1 MFLPRFVEAELAPPV
16 LCSKGCLLAL
26 ATKNRLKDSASPYLR
41 SAAHQPIDWNE
52 WGDAAFERA
61 KAEDKPILLDIG
73 AVWCHWCHVID
84 RESYE
89 NIEIAK
95 IINEHFVP
103 VKVDRDERPDVD
115 SRYQSAISAISGQG
129 GWPLTGFLLSDGK
142 PFFGGTYFPPDDQM
156 GRPGFRRVLL
166 AVADSYRNKRAE
178 LERAANSLSE
188 AVAQAEVFTGA
199 RAEFD
204 VGVVDAQIKSIKQLF
219 DIKNGGFGRAPK
231 FPHSSAVDL
240 ILERYQQTVGRS
252 AAAREEDKHL
262 LAMAETTL
270 EKMARGGVYDQLA
283 GGFHRYSVD
292 ERWLVPHF
300 EKMSYDNSEL
310 LKNYLRV
317 STFTLSD
324 MEEDLSQT
332 EWSGYPKS
340 SFFEEVAER
349 ITLWVN
355 MVLSDQENGGF
366 FASQDADYSLDDDGD
381 YFTWTL
387 DEVRAV
393 LTPEESRVIELY
405 YDVEPHGEMHHNPAK
420 NVLWI
425 AREFSEIAQILK
437 KDEDEVIRLKL
448 SAEAKMLKA
457 RAARPTPFVDKTM
470 YVSWNA
476 MFVSAYLE
484 AARVIGTAW
493 IAEDCR
499 KFALKTLDRMLR
511 EAWSESRGFG
521 HRIGGPS
528 LEGSLDDQVFSVLA
542 LLDAYEATLDPRYF
556 STAQKT
562 MDLCIARY
570 GDAEGGGF
578 FDRPSDAA
586 PMGGLDV
593 RRKPF
598 QDSPTPGANSVAAIA
613 LIRMHAFTGDD
624 RYRAFA
630 QKTLEAFA
638 GIAPQYGLFAAT
650 YGLAA
655 TLFAHHPLQV
665 VITGPANDP
674 TAQALE
680 AAAHRVFRFGKS
692 VLRVVPETP
701 QLQLAGALKETFPH
715 LPLEKP
721 LALVCSGQTC
731 LPPTSDPA
739 QLTTLLENGIAGAAT
754 L

>member
-1 MFLPRFVEAELAPPV
+1 M
-16 LCSKGCLLAL
+16 
-26 ATKNRLKDSASPYLR
+26 KDSASPYLR
-41 SAAHQPIDWNE
+41 SAAHQPIDWHE
-52 WGDAAFERA
+52 WGDAAFARA
-61 KAEDKPILLDIG
+61 KSEDKPILLDIG

-89 NIEIAK
+89 NSEVAK
-95 IINEHFVP
+95 IINEHFVA

-115 SRYQSAISAISGQG
+115 SRYQSAVSAIS
-129 GWPLTGFLLSDGK
+129 
-142 PFFGGTYFPPDDQM
+142 M

-178 LERAANSLSE
+178 LERAANSLAD
-188 AVAQAEVFTGA
+188 AVSQAEVFTGA

-204 VGVVDAQIKSIKQLF
+204 LGVVDAQIKSITQLF

-231 FPHSSAVDL
+231 FPHSSAIDL

-252 AAAREEDKHL
+252 AAARKEDKHL

-310 LKNYLRV
+310 LKNYLHG
-317 STFTLSD
+317 TQL
-324 MEEDLSQT
+324 T
-332 EWSGYPKS
+332 ENWLL
-340 SFFEEVAER
+340 AETSKG
-349 ITLWVN
+349 IIAWVN
-355 MVLSDQENGGF
+355 EVLSDQVNGGF
-366 FASQDADYSLDDDGD
+366 YASQDADYSLDDDGD

-387 DEVRAV
+387 DELRAV
-393 LTPEESRVIELY
+393 LSPDESRVAELY

-420 NVLWI
+420 NVLWV
-425 AREFSEIAQILK
+425 AREFDEIAETTKTDL
-437 KDEDEVIRLKL
+437 DTAMKL
-448 SAEAKMLKA
+448 LLQANLKMLNA
-457 RAARPTPFVDKTM
+457 RRARPTPFVDKTM

-484 AARVIGTAW
+484 ASRVL
-493 IAEDCR
+493 EDSDYLGCR
-499 KFALKTLDRMLR
+499 EFALKTLDRMLN
-511 EAWSESRGFG
+511 EVWTESRGFG
-521 HRIGGPS
+521 HRIGGPA

-542 LLDAYEATLDPRYF
+542 LLDAYETTLDPRYF
-556 STAQKT
+556 SAAQKT
-562 MDLCIARY
+562 MDLAIARY

-613 LIRMHAFTGDD
+613 LIRTHAFTGDD
-624 RYRAFA
+624 RYRSFA

-655 TLFAHHPLQV
+655 TLFGHHPLQV
-665 VITGPANDP
+665 VITGDSNDP
-674 TAQALE
+674 AAQALE

-692 VLRVVPETP
+692 VLRVTPETP
-701 QLQLAGALKETFPH
+701 QLHLAGALKETLPH
-715 LPLEKP
+715 LPAGKP
-721 LALVCSGQTC
+721 LAVVCSGQTC
-731 LPPTSDPA
+731 LPPTSDPE
-739 QLTTLLENGIAGAAT
+739 QLITLLENGIAGAAT
-754 L
+754 S

>member
-1 MFLPRFVEAELAPPV
+1 LTDHPE
-16 LCSKGCLLAL
+16 
-26 ATKNRLKDSASPYLR
+26 NRLKDSASPYLR
-41 SAAHQPIDWNE
+41 SAAHQPIDWHE
-52 WGDAAFERA
+52 WGDAAFARA
-61 KAEDKPILLDIG
+61 KSEDKPILLDIG

-89 NIEIAK
+89 NAEIAK
-95 IINEHFVP
+95 IINEHFVA

-115 SRYQSAISAISGQG
+115 SRYQSAVSAISGQG

-142 PFFGGTYFPPDDQM
+142 PFFGGTYFPPEDQM

-178 LERAANSLSE
+178 LERAANSLAD
-188 AVAQAEVFTGA
+188 AVSQAEVFTGA
-199 RAEFD
+199 RADFD
-204 VGVVDAQIKSIKQLF
+204 LGVVDAQIKSITQLF

-231 FPHSSAVDL
+231 FPHSSAIDL
-240 ILERYQQTVGRS
+240 ILERYQQKK
-252 AAAREEDKHL
+252 EKHL

-310 LKNYLRV
+310 LKNYVHASQV
-317 STFTLSD
+317 SEKHDWEASFSD
-324 MEEDLSQT
+324 TADSI
-332 EWSGYPKS
+332 
-340 SFFEEVAER
+340 A
-349 ITLWVN
+349 IWVTR
-355 MVLSDQENGGF
+355 VLSDQENGGF
-366 FASQDADYSLDDDGD
+366 YASQDADYSLDDDGD

-393 LTPEESRVIELY
+393 LTQEESRVIELY
-405 YDVEPHGEMHHNPAK
+405 YDVEAQGEMHHNPAK

-425 AREFSEIAQILK
+425 ARGFEEIGQILGRDPWDIVTIK
-437 KDEDEVIRLKL
+437 CNAAAR
-448 SAEAKMLKA
+448 MMKA
-457 RAARPTPFVDKTM
+457 RLARPTPFVDKTM
-470 YVSWNA
+470 YVSWNS
-476 MFVSAYLE
+476 MFVSAFLD
-484 AARVIGTAW
+484 ASHVLQPS
-493 IAEDCR
+493 IAEMCR
-499 KFALKTLDRMLR
+499 EFALKTVDRMLR

-521 HRIGGPS
+521 HRIGGPA

-542 LLDAYEATLDPRYF
+542 LLDAYETTLDPRYF
-556 STAQKT
+556 TAAQKT
-562 MDLCIARY
+562 MDLAIARY

-578 FDRPSDAA
+578 FDRPCDAA

-598 QDSPTPGANSVAAIA
+598 QDSPTPSANSVAAIA

-655 TLFAHHPLQV
+655 TLFAHHPIQV
-665 VITGPANDP
+665 VITGNSDDTA
-674 TAQALE
+674 AQALE
-680 AAAHRVFRFGKS
+680 VAAHRVFRFGKS
-692 VLRVVPETP
+692 VLRITPETP
-701 QLQLAGALKETFPH
+701 QLRLAGALKETLPH
-715 LPLEKP
+715 LPANKP
-721 LALVCSGQTC
+721 LAVVCYGQTC
-731 LPPTSDPA
+731 FPPTSDPE
-739 QLTTLLENGIAGAAT
+739 QLTALLENGIAGAAT
-754 L
+754 S